1 MSTRNPAKLALVSFG
16 EGRFDVVDFT
26 VHEPMS
32 ALFEVVVKA
41 TSTEAALDPRA
52 VVGEGAALRFAYHSG
67 DLVWAG
73 ICRSVSVTS
82 QEIEDVATNVFTFTI
97 VPALARTTLR
107 RGHRVFQRVTVPQ
120 IVGKILG
127 EWKIPHVLDLREEHV
142 EHEFRVQYGE
152 TDFAFL
158 SRLLEEE
165 GISYVFDHTPR
176 PGKGSEVSS
185 IIFRDAPHLS
195 EPKAGAFPHR
205 NTGRHKTFEDSENVV
220 FETTVS
226 QRMAFGKTTI
236 RDFDFRALPHAKVVA
251 VATAASR
258 TVSEELHEDY
268 AYQPGA
274 FWALPGPDGGP
285 PTPTADDKGK
295 ARTLEPHAKLRA
307 ERALGAARHAREVVT
322 FATSALDLVPGD
334 VFAMG
339 QHSSEHH
346 PNPQLG
352 VDRRLLV
359 IERRLHGTAL
369 GIEHENVTAV
379 FAESPHR
386 PARVTPLP
394 RVMGLETAIVVG
406 AKDQEIAADELGR
419 VRVRFHWDREHGFDD
434 EASCWM
440 RVSEAAAGS
449 GFGLMHLPRV
459 GQEVIVSFYEGNPE
473 TPVIVGRLFGTA
485 NGVPYVLP
493 AHQTETGFRSQS
505 SGGDK
510 QSGAARGYNEIEL
523 EDATGHERFAIR
535 AERDL
540 STLVKGG
547 ESADVGGSRTTHV
560 GESDSLHLTHGPKKK
575 DDGAP
580 DKPNV
585 LETFVG
591 ETTGVRLTSENVITL
606 ATSGASIVINVN
618 DIIIDVSASA
628 SVHAGKQLQI
638 SAAKGGAVYLRGGDT
653 VELEAST
660 APAPAPKGLPAA
672 DGPGGGPM
680 MRPPYVPT
688 GKPAPPPAPGAFD
701 EIDVRQEPRRG

>member
-1 MSTRNPAKLALVSFG
+1 MSTLNPAKLALVSFG
-16 EGRFDVVDFT
+16 EGHFDVIKFT

-41 TSTEAALDPRA
+41 SSTEAALDPRA
-52 VVGEGAALRFAYHSG
+52 VVGEGASLRFAYHSG

-82 QEIEDVATNVFTFTI
+82 QQIEDIATNIFSFTI
-97 VPALARTTLR
+97 VPALSRTTLR
-107 RGHRVFQRVTVPQ
+107 RGHRIFQRQTVPQ
-120 IVGKILG
+120 IVGKILD
-127 EWKIPHVLDLREEHV
+127 EWKIPHVFDLREAHV

-152 TDFAFL
+152 TDFAFI

-165 GISYVFDHTPR
+165 GTSYVFDHTSR
-176 PGKGSEVSS
+176 AGKGSEVSS
-185 IIFRDAPHLS
+185 IVFRDAPHLR

-205 NTGRHKTFEDSENVV
+205 NTGRHKTFVDGENVIFDTSV
-220 FETTVS
+220 G
-226 QRMAFGKTTI
+226 QRMVFGKTTI
-236 RDFDFRALPHAKVVA
+236 RDFGHRSLPHAKL
-251 VATAASR
+251 VATETAESR
-258 TVSEELHEDY
+258 IVSEEPYEDY

-274 FWALPGPDGGP
+274 FWALPGPDDGP

-295 ARTLEPHAKLRA
+295 VRSLEQQAKLRA
-307 ERALGAARHAREVVT
+307 ERALGAERHAREVVG

-334 VFAMG
+334 VFAIG
-339 QHSSEHH
+339 QHSREEH

-369 GIEHENVTAV
+369 GIEQENVTAV
-379 FAESPHR
+379 FASAPHR
-386 PARVTPLP
+386 PARVTPRP

-406 AKDQEIAADELGR
+406 AKDQEIATDELGR

-449 GFGLMHLPRV
+449 GFGLVHLPRV

-473 TPVIVGRLFGTA
+473 TPVIVGRLFGAA

-493 AHQTETGFRSQS
+493 EHQTETGFRSQS

-510 QSGAARGYNEIEL
+510 HLEAARGFNEIDL
-523 EDATGHERFAIR
+523 DDATGHERFALR

-560 GESDSLHLTHGPKKK
+560 GDSDSLQLAHPKKKK

-580 DKPNV
+580 EKPNV
-585 LETFVG
+585 SETIVG
-591 ETTGVRLTSENVITL
+591 QTTGVRLTSENVITL
-606 ATSGASIVINVN
+606 ATSGASIVLDGG
-618 DIIIDVSASA
+618 DIVIDISATTN
-628 SVHAGKQLQI
+628 VHAGKQLQI
-638 SAAKGGAVYLRGGDT
+638 SAAKGGAVYFRGGDT
-653 VELEAST
+653 VELESSK
-660 APAPAPKGLPAA
+660 APAPAPTGIPAA
-672 DGPGGGPM
+672 DKPGGGPM

-688 GKPAPPPAPGAFD
+688 GKPAPPPAPGPFD
-701 EIDVRQEPRRG
+701 EIEVRKESRRG